1 MIIALSQYLLVPLL
15 FGFLVWIPVPYGS
28 ATPAAVL
35 TARLVS
41 CLAALLAAVGW
52 TGRHRIRGSVPALIA
67 LVGLSAL
74 ALVQSAP
81 WPRTLAAKVSP
92 AHAKLEERSREVAR
106 LGEPEPSVA
115 LSLAPDLSR
124 RAAATLLSLVFFFFA
139 ASVVGS
145 RSRPRRWLLWGIGLG
160 GITQLLIGIRPWLA
174 GEVPRVRG
182 TFVNADHLAL
192 YLEISLCV
200 FFALVCWAIR
210 RSRSEEAFERR
221 LLLVGPAVLV
231 WLLFFVGL
239 VATGSRA
246 GLVAGV
252 VGLTVQAIL
261 LAVAWR
267 RSRLLL
273 AGAGGLIIAAAAIG
287 LVGFQRGL
295 GRMLATSWH
304 AVATSDRVL
313 VWRESLELIRSFPA
327 TGTGLG
333 TFGEAFPMV
342 QPPELADWVWT
353 RAHNDFLELVITGGV
368 LGSGIVLVGLVGL
381 ILGLWKVLRRGLR
394 AEDRLT
400 ALAALGAVAAVS
412 VHEVFDFGA
421 TLPANAYTLTI
432 LLGSAAASRLSE
444 HS

>member
-1 MIIALSQYLLVPLL
+1 V
-15 FGFLVWIPVPYGS
+15 
-28 ATPAAVL
+28 
-35 TARLVS
+35 
-41 CLAALLAAVGW
+41 
-52 TGRHRIRGSVPALIA
+52 
-67 LVGLSAL
+67 
-74 ALVQSAP
+74 
-81 WPRTLAAKVSP
+81 
-92 AHAKLEERSREVAR
+92 KLEERSREAGR
-106 LGEPEPSVA
+106 LGEPRPSVA

-124 RAAATLLSLVFFFFA
+124 RAAATLLSLALFFFA
-139 ASVVGS
+139 ASVAGS
-145 RSRPRRWLLWGIGLG
+145 RSRQRRWLLLGIGLG

-174 GEVPRVRG
+174 GEVPRLRG

-192 YLEISLCV
+192 YLEIALCAV
-200 FFALVCWAIR
+200 FALVCWAIR
-210 RSRSEEAFERR
+210 RARSEETFERR
-221 LLLVGPAVLV
+221 LLFVGPTLLV

-246 GLVAGV
+246 GLAAGV
-252 VGLTVQAIL
+252 VGLTVQAVL

-267 RSRLLL
+267 RSRLLV
-273 AGAGGLIIAAAAIG
+273 AGAGGLIIGAAAIG

-313 VWRESLELIRSFPA
+313 VWRESLELIRSFPV

-342 QPPELADWVWT
+342 QPPELAGWVWA

-368 LGSGIVLVGLVGL
+368 VGTVVFVAGLGIL
-381 ILGLWKVLRRGLR
+381 ILGLWRVLRRGLR
-394 AEDRLT
+394 TEDQLS

-432 LLGSAAASRLSE
+432 LLGSVAASRLR
-444 HS
+444 

>member
-1 MIIALSQYLLVPLL
+1 MIIALSRYLLVPLL
-15 FGFLVWIPVPYGS
+15 VCFLVWVPVPYGS

-35 TARLVS
+35 TARMVS
-41 CLAALLAAVGW
+41 CVAAMLAGFAW
-52 TGRHRIRGSVPALIA
+52 TGRRRTGGNLPALIA

-81 WPRTLAAKVSP
+81 WPRTLAGKVSP
-92 AHAKLEERSREVAR
+92 AHVEFVERSREAAR
-106 LGEPEPSVA
+106 LGEPETSIA

-124 RAAATLLSLVFFFFA
+124 RAAATLLSLAFFFFA
-139 ASVVGS
+139 ASVAGS
-145 RSRPRRWLLWGIGLG
+145 RSRQRRWLLLGIGLG
-160 GITQLLIGIRPWLA
+160 GITQLVIGIRPWLA

-210 RSRSEEAFERR
+210 RSRSEETLERR
-221 LLLVGPAVLV
+221 LLFVGPTLLV
-231 WLLFFVGL
+231 WLLFFAWL

-252 VGLTVQAIL
+252 VGLAVQAIL

-267 RSRLLL
+267 RFRLLL
-273 AGAGGLIIAAAAIG
+273 AGAGGLIVGAAAIG

-304 AVATSDRVL
+304 GVAASDRVL
-313 VWRESLELIRSFPA
+313 VWKESLELVKSFPA

-333 TFGEAFPMV
+333 TFAEAFPTV
-342 QPPELADWVWT
+342 QPPELSGWVWA

-368 LGSGIVLVGLVGL
+368 AGTVVVLAGLVSL

-394 AEDRLT
+394 TEDQLS

-412 VHEVFDFGA
+412 FHEIFDFGA
-421 TLPANAYTLTI
+421 TIPANAYTLTI
-432 LLGSAAASRLSE
+432 LVGSAAASRLR
-444 HS
+444 